1 MKAIEEAKLML
12 KEKLKKSKH
21 FSKFKDFYMK
31 KDQFSISMTKNDK
44 TMDNKEIV
52 KSNNNDLYQTVGIA
66 SLNYP
71 ASSRVPQS
79 KISIGNPQPM
89 LLNQITLQDPNFW
102 TDSKHLLNNA
112 ANEDPNK

>member
-1 MKAIEEAKLML
+1 ML

-44 TMDNKEIV
+44 TIDNKEIV
-52 KSNNNDLYQTVGIA
+52 KSNNNDLYQIVGIG
-66 SLNYP
+66 SLNNP
-71 ASSRVPQS
+71 PSSRVYQS

-89 LLNQITLQDPNFW
+89 LLNQIILQDPNFW
-102 TDSKHLLNNA
+102 TDSRHLLNNA